1 MNKKSSLLYS
11 LFFSFFTFFTFLLVA
26 CGEDRSGEQP
36 FAPTVE
42 SLSVVV
48 EADSALLSG
57 HVSASPNSTLL
68 ECGFEYGNDTL
79 RAKTQ
84 APAPAETFTAVT
96 PALLPGAYY
105 AVSYARNGV
114 GTSHGD
120 TLHFVIGE

>member
-11 LFFSFFTFFTFLLVA
+11 LFFSFFTFLLVA

-68 ECGFEYGNDTL
+68 EL
-79 RAKTQ
+79 S
-84 APAPAETFTAVT
+84 
-96 PALLPGAYY
+96 LI
-105 AVSYARNGV
+105 
-114 GTSHGD
+114 H
-120 TLHFVIGE
+120 I